1 MVAKAIIFML
11 SQKIKIVLS
20 INWNRIYFQKAQYL
34 PTAELSSDL
43 YKAEK
48 RQWTHSKVV
57 LDEIPDRYPVSIYAY
72 FPSLPFRTEWKK
84 SEEIRDWVFTSVVKW
99 EARDSWPQIDFTNNF
114 QGKNPFIKYEQY
126 ISGKKNS
133 TSMVTLSKQTGKS
146 SNYLKSKHVHI
157 SIYIYSCAVRFTASV
172 TKYTLFESLKIVN
185 NQSPPV

>member
-72 FPSLPFRTEWKK
+72 FPSLPFPSELNEKNLKK
-84 SEEIRDWVFTSVVKW
+84 SGTECLHRLLNEKRVTVDRKLTS
-99 EARDSWPQIDFTNNF
+99 QITFKEKIPLSNTNNIF
-114 QGKNPFIKYEQY
+114 REKTPLLCVIGNIVQTDWKIKQ
-126 ISGKKNS
+126 
-133 TSMVTLSKQTGKS
+133 LSEIKTRA
-146 SNYLKSKHVHI
+146 Y
-157 SIYIYSCAVRFTASV
+157 IYIYIFLRCTFYRQCHQIYSV
-172 TKYTLFESLKIVN
+172 WKF
-185 NQSPPV
+185 